1 MRAVPIHP
9 ITEVAA
15 AIRSHRITSVDLVEQ
30 CLEAIAR
37 RDGEI
42 NAFIQ
47 VLADDARE
55 GARRADREISAGNDR
70 GVLHGI
76 PLSVKDLIDLE
87 DLPTTAASR
96 VRSGHRASADA
107 PVLRRLRDAG
117 AIFIGKC
124 NLHEFAFGTT
134 GEDSAFGATR
144 NPHAPG
150 HMAGG
155 SSSGS
160 AASVAAGMALASV
173 GTDTGGS
180 IRIPAAACGVVGLK
194 PTFGE
199 LSCDGVVPLG
209 ASLDHVGPLART
221 VTDAATVFLV
231 MAGQR
236 IDVGQNPCGSVTA
249 NRQSR
254 PARLA
259 LPREYFLDLLDDD
272 VRDAFEGALARLKNA
287 GCRIEDVS
295 IAQADLIAATY
306 RTTVLYEAFQIHE
319 KALRARPDDYSPRV
333 RERLE
338 MGRDASTKSYHQAQ
352 HDRRQLCRSVDTAL
366 RGVDALVL
374 PTLPIPAPILG
385 TNTVEIGG
393 STHGIRMLTLRL
405 TQLFDLT
412 GHPAISLPC
421 GTTGRGL
428 PCGAQLVGHLGE
440 TSELLAVASRYE
452 QVISPGQTQRDSLSV
467 PS

>member
-1 MRAVPIHP
+1 MQAELIHP
-9 ITEVAA
+9 ISEIAA
-15 AIRSHRITSVDLVEQ
+15 AIRGHRTTSVDLVER
-30 CLEAIAR
+30 CLETIDQ

-55 GARRADREISAGNDR
+55 GARRADREISTGNDR

-87 DLPTTAASR
+87 GLPTTAASR
-96 VRSGHRASADA
+96 VRAGHRASTDA
-107 PVLRRLRDAG
+107 SVLRRLRDAG

-160 AASVAAGMALASV
+160 AASVAAGMAVASV

-199 LSCDGVVPLG
+199 LSCDGVFPLG
-209 ASLDHVGPLART
+209 PSLDHVGPLAST
-221 VTDAATVFLV
+221 VADAATIFRV

-236 IDVGQNPCGSVTA
+236 IDVGQNPCRPSTSDRRSG
-249 NRQSR
+249 

-259 LPREYFLDLLDDD
+259 LPREYFLDVLDDD
-272 VRDAFEGALARLKNA
+272 VRDAFDGALARLKRA
-287 GCRIEDVS
+287 GCQIEDVS

-306 RTTVLYEAFQIHE
+306 RTTVLYEAFKIHE
-319 KALRARPDDYSPRV
+319 QTLRDCPDDYSPRV
-333 RERLE
+333 RDRLE
-338 MGRDASTKSYHQAQ
+338 MGRDVSTMVYQQAQ
-352 HDRRQLCRSVDTAL
+352 LDRGRLFRSVDTAL
-366 RGVDALVL
+366 READALVL

-393 STHGIRMLTLRL
+393 STQEIRELTLRL

-440 TSELLAVASRYE
+440 TSELLSVAARYE
-452 QVISPGQTQRDSLSV
+452 QVISPR
-467 PS
+467 